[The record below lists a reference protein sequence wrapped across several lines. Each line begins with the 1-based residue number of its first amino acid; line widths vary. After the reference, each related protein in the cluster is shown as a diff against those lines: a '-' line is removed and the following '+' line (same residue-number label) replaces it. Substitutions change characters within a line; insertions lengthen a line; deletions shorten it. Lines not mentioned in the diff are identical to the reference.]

1 MQTCHAMQ
9 SLFCIFP
16 VYQDPAQLIL
26 SNHSNTA
33 WWFASNLFA
42 IFKVR
47 QFPAGFEQGKI
58 RKYWE
63 SDLELEKWFDPE
75 FQDFID

>member
-1 MQTCHAMQ
+1 M
-9 SLFCIFP
+9 
-16 VYQDPAQLIL
+16 
-26 SNHSNTA
+26 A
-33 WWFASNLFA
+33 WWFASSLFV

-47 QFPAGFEQGKI
+47 QFPAGLEQGKI

-63 SDLELEKWFDPE
+63 SDLELEKWFDTE